1 MRVTVLDNA
10 LKLRRFRLVYFH
22 LWLSRSTLFSGMYIM
37 VLLLEA
43 LYCVSNVRMI
53 SHQTQ
58 KCLLR
63 KLSIRWIVFILN
75 SSRKTLNTTTRNKKK
90 TNKRKNLGLV
100 LLFISKP
107 YGPFWESQFLY
118 CLSEGGFWQCRSIK
132 TWTINSWKI
141 QVKKSTGRHFQMRP
155 NV

>member
-1 MRVTVLDNA
+1 MRITALDNA

-37 VLLLEA
+37 VLLLKA

-75 SSRKTLNTTTRNKKK
+75 SSRKTLNKTTRNKKTK
-90 TNKRKNLGLV
+90 QKENLSLV
-100 LLFISKP
+100 LLFISTP

-118 CLSEGGFWQCRSIK
+118 CLSEGAFWQCRSIK
-132 TWTINSWKI
+132 TWTINHWKI